1 METRRQL
8 VHTSVG
14 LFALLLHW
22 MPAWGGLLLA
32 GTAVASNLVLLPR
45 LAPGLYREKEV
56 GKGLATGVVLYPL
69 AVFFLIIVFH
79 DRLHLAALLWAVLA
93 FGDGPATLAG
103 RAFGRARLPWNR
115 DKSWAGTIAYFLC
128 GGTAATLISWWVAL
142 GHVDAGHSLP
152 IEYFAVL
159 SFATALV
166 GALIESVPIGLDDNV
181 SVPLLGSLFLHSLTL
196 VEPGHLAMIPG
207 FLAARLPAALGINA
221 LLAALAFAGR
231 SVKISGAVA
240 GILVG
245 TGTYVFLDWQG
256 FAILLL
262 FFVMGSGA
270 SKLGYRRKAARGLAQ
285 EEGGRRGVKHVIA
298 NCGVGLFLAFLVM
311 STEHD
316 YLFMI
321 AFVAAFATAAADTV
335 SSEIGQLI
343 GKHPFLITTLRA
355 VPPGTE
361 GAVSVEG
368 TLAGILASVVLG
380 GAAWALGLFNLSIG
394 FSPIGPVA
402 VVVVAAFI
410 GTTLES
416 VLGATLE
423 KLKLIDNEAVNFAN
437 TLIGALAAI
446 VIAIPLMNAKLF

>member
-8 VHTSVG
+8 VHTGVG

-32 GTAVASNLVLLPR
+32 GTAVVSNLALLPR

-56 GKGLATGVVLYPL
+56 GRGLATGVVLYPL
-69 AVFFLIIVFH
+69 AVLFLIIVFY

-142 GHVDAGHSLP
+142 GSAPEYASLG
-152 IEYFAVL
+152 YLAAL

-181 SVPLLGSLFLHSLTL
+181 SVPLLGALFLHSLTFIENP
-196 VEPGHLAMIPG
+196 VPRIEGS
-207 FLAARLPAALGINA
+207 LPIALGVNA
-221 LLAALAFAGR
+221 VLAVLAYLGR
-231 SVKISGAVA
+231 SVKLSGVIA
-240 GILVG
+240 GMIVG
-245 TGTYVFLDWQG
+245 TCIYLFLGFEG
-256 FAILLL
+256 FAVLLAFFIL
-262 FFVMGSGA
+262 GTGA

-285 EEGGRRGVKHVIA
+285 EEGGRRSVKHVIA
-298 NCGVGLFLAFLVM
+298 NCGVALFLA
-311 STEHD
+311 
-316 YLFMI
+316 YLAATSGELAALYAI
-321 AFVAAFATAAADTV
+321 GFVAAFATAAADTV

-343 GKHPFLITTLRA
+343 GKHPFLITTLRP
-355 VPPGTE
+355 VPAGTE

-368 TLAGILASVVLG
+368 TVAGILASVVIALVAYFGICG
-380 GAAWALGLFNLSIG
+380 GGVSIAPFPYDLFFISIVG
-394 FSPIGPVA
+394 G
-402 VVVVAAFI
+402 AFI

-437 TLIGALAAI
+437 TLIGALAAM
-446 VIAIPLMNAKLF
+446 AIFLLPVALMNRVG

>member
-1 METRRQL
+1 
-8 VHTSVG
+8 
-14 LFALLLHW
+14 
-22 MPAWGGLLLA
+22 MPAWGGLLFA
-32 GTAVASNLVLLPR
+32 ASAVAANLTLLPR
-45 LAPGLYREKEV
+45 VAPGLYREKEA

-69 AVFFLIIVFH
+69 AVLFLIIVFH

-115 DKSWAGTIAYFLC
+115 DKSWAGSIAYFLC
-128 GGTAATLISWWVAL
+128 GGIAATLISYWVAL
-142 GHVDAGHSLP
+142 GSAPEYASLG
-152 IEYFAVL
+152 YLAAL
-159 SFATALV
+159 SFATALM

-181 SVPLLGSLFLHSLTL
+181 SVPLLGALFLQSLTL
-196 VEPGHLAMIPG
+196 MESPVPREFLGTLPTALAVN
-207 FLAARLPAALGINA
+207 LA
-221 LLAALAFAGR
+221 LAALAYVGR
-231 SVKISGAVA
+231 SVKVSGVIA
-240 GILVG
+240 GLIVG
-245 TGTYVFLDWQG
+245 TGIYWLLGPSG
-256 FAILLL
+256 FGILFL

-298 NCGVGLFLAFLVM
+298 NCGVAFFLAYLVTTTDH
-311 STEHD
+311 S
-316 YLFMI
+316 YVLLI
-321 AFVAAFATAAADTV
+321 GFVAAFATAAADTV

-343 GKHPFLITTLRA
+343 GKHPFLITTLRP
-355 VPPGTE
+355 VPAGTE

-368 TLAGILASVVLG
+368 TVAGILASFVIA
-380 GAAWALGLFNLSIG
+380 GAAWAAGLFTLSIG
-394 FSPIGPVA
+394 NNPVA
-402 VVVVAAFI
+402 PIFVVVVAAFI

-446 VIAIPLMNAKLF
+446 AISIPLMNARIF

>member
-1 METRRQL
+1 VETRRQL
-8 VHTSVG
+8 VHTGVG

-32 GTAVASNLVLLPR
+32 GTAVVSNLALLPR
-45 LAPGLYREKEV
+45 LAPGLYREKEA
-56 GKGLATGVVLYPL
+56 GKGLTTGVVLYPL
-69 AVFFLIIVFH
+69 AVLFLIIVFY

-93 FGDGPATLAG
+93 FGDGPATLVG

-142 GHVDAGHSLP
+142 GHVDAGYSLP

-196 VEPGHLAMIPG
+196 VEPNSLAMIP
-207 FLAARLPAALGINA
+207 LAARLPAALGINA

-240 GILVG
+240 GIIVG
-245 TGTYVFLDWQG
+245 TAIYAFLDWQG

-298 NCGVGLFLAFLVM
+298 NCGVGVFLAFLVV
-311 STEHD
+311 STGHD

-368 TLAGILASVVLG
+368 TLAGILASVVLA

-394 FSPIGPVA
+394 FSPIAPVA

-410 GTTLES
+410 GTTVES

-446 VIAIPLMNAKLF
+446 VIAMPLMNAKPF